1 MDQRRDPPR
10 TSHQILDIA
19 QRLVQTRGFNAFSY
33 ADIAGVLGITTAS
46 LHYHF
51 ASKAVLGVSLIQRYT
66 QHFAALLAGID
77 AEAARS
83 GGGAADR
90 LRGYAR
96 LYAAVLA
103 QDRSCLCGMLAAEFE
118 TLPKAM
124 QTALDDYFALNERW
138 LVAVLETGRA
148 SGSLL
153 FTGPAEEAAQYIIS
167 ALEGSMI
174 MARSDGGSARF
185 DSAVRRLLEGF
196 GA

>member
-51 ASKAVLGVSLIQRYT
+51 ASKAILGVSLIQRYT

-77 AEAARS
+77 TDAARS
-83 GGGAADR
+83 GSGAADR

-103 QDRSCLCGMLAAEFE
+103 EDRSCLCGMLAAEFE

-124 QTALDDYFALNERW
+124 QTALDDYFAVNERW

-148 SGSLL
+148 GGSLR